1 MSRSIRRFAT
11 SGLTAAFAILL
22 AASCDSPAAVRT
34 GALSLSLTD
43 APGDVVTAVITIEQI
58 YLQPGNDST
67 GSRFVI
73 SDEVVTTDLLTLVG
87 TTQELVDSLQVPVG
101 TYGQLR
107 FVISGGYIEVEQAGG
122 GTLIYAS
129 SPTYAGLPAGAVVA
143 GTLQMPSY
151 ASSGLKVTLP
161 AGAIVITD
169 DGFAQWVVDF
179 DVSQS
184 FGQAAGGSGN
194 WVMTP
199 VVHAVVPTP

>member
-1 MSRSIRRFAT
+1 VKSSIRRFAS
-11 SGLTAAFAILL
+11 SGLAAAFVVLL
-22 AASCDSPAAVRT
+22 AASCDSPDAART

-43 APGDVVTAVITIEQI
+43 APGDVVTAVITIDQI
-58 YLQPGNDST
+58 YLQPGTDED

-73 SDEVVTTDLLTLVG
+73 SDEQVTTDLLTLVG
-87 TTQELVDSLQVPVG
+87 RTQLLVDSLQVPVG
-101 TYGQLR
+101 SYGQLR

-122 GTLIYAS
+122 GTSIYAS
-129 SPTYAGLPAGAVVA
+129 SPTYAGLPEGAVVA
-143 GTLQMPSY
+143 GSLTMPSY
-151 ASSGLKVTLP
+151 AQSGLKVTLS
-161 AGAIVITD
+161 AGAIVIPE
-169 DGFAQWVVDF
+169 DGFVLWVVDF

>member
-1 MSRSIRRFAT
+1 MPRSIRRFAT
-11 SGLTAAFAILL
+11 SGLTAALAILL
-22 AASCDSPAAVRT
+22 AASCDSPSSPRT

-43 APGDVVTAVITIEQI
+43 APGDLVTAVVTIDQI

-67 GSRFVI
+67 GGRFVI
-73 SDEVVTTDLLTLVG
+73 RDEDLTTDLLTLVG
-87 TTQELVDSLQVPVG
+87 TTQALVDSLQVPAG

-107 FVISGGYIEVEQAGG
+107 FVITGGYIEVEQAGG

-143 GTLQMPSY
+143 GTLHMPSY

-161 AGAIVITD
+161 SGTIVIAEG
-169 DGFAQWVVDF
+169 GFVQWVVDF
-179 DVSQS
+179 DVSLS

-199 VVHAVVPTP
+199 VVHAVIPTP